1 MFVSFSYFFTQVI
14 TPFRRLVL
22 CAQSRCEM
30 EEWISAMK
38 AASSREFYEVS
49 LGLAST
55 INTCHCRC
63 HATFFSK
70 LVMILKLHISL
81 CIIP

>member
-1 MFVSFSYFFTQVI
+1 MSCYIPCCFHFLTFFFTQLI

-49 LGLAST
+49 MGLTSS
-55 INTCHCRC
+55 INTCHCR
-63 HATFFSK
+63 
-70 LVMILKLHISL
+70 
-81 CIIP
+81 